1 LRNASAL
8 RIDATPA
15 GLRSLGIS
23 PLDRA
28 AVPRD
33 TVGLARF
40 LLGKIVVR
48 EFGKRVRSGRIVET
62 EAYLGP
68 HDPACHA
75 VAGLTKRTR
84 DLHGPPGTSYV
95 YFVYGMYWC
104 VNCVTGPVGYGSAV
118 LIRALE
124 PVDGIDLMR
133 RRRGRADLT
142 NGPGKLCLALGI
154 TGRLSGLPLDRP
166 PLVVRAAEPVS
177 DDDLVVSARIG
188 LTKAADW
195 PQRYYVRDNKWV
207 SK

>member
-1 LRNASAL
+1 M
-8 RIDATPA
+8 
-15 GLRSLGIS
+15 LG
-23 PLDRA
+23 
-28 AVPRD
+28 AVLECTTR
-33 TVGLARF
+33 
-40 LLGKIVVR
+40 GKLT
-48 EFGKRVRSGRIVET
+48 SGRIVET

-75 VAGLTKRTR
+75 VAGLTNRTR
-84 DLHGPPGTSYV
+84 DLHGPPGMSYV

-133 RRRGRADLT
+133 RRRGRAGLT

-154 TGRLSGLPLDRP
+154 TGRLSGLPLNRP

-177 DDDLVVSARIG
+177 DDDVVVSTRIG

-195 PQRYYVRDNKWV
+195 PQRYYIRDNKWV
-207 SK
+207 SR

>member
-1 LRNASAL
+1 
-8 RIDATPA
+8 
-15 GLRSLGIS
+15 
-23 PLDRA
+23 
-28 AVPRD
+28 
-33 TVGLARF
+33 
-40 LLGKIVVR
+40 LLGAVLACGR
-48 EFGKRVRSGRIVET
+48 TAGRIVET

-75 VAGLTKRTR
+75 VAGLTNRTR

-95 YFVYGMYWC
+95 YFIYGMYWC
-104 VNCVTGPVGYGSAV
+104 MNCVTGPVGYGSAV

-124 PVDGIDLMR
+124 PVDGLALMR
-133 RRRGRADLT
+133 RRRRGQAGLT

-154 TGRLSGLPLDRP
+154 TGKLSGLPLNRP

-177 DDDLVVSARIG
+177 DDDVVVGARIG

-195 PQRYYVRDNKWV
+195 PQRYYIRGNKWV